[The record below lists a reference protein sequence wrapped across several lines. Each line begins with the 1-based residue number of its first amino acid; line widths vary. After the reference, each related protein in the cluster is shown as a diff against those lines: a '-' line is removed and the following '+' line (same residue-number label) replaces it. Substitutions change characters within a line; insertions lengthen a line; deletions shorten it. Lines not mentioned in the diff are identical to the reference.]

1 MAGQTTGD
9 RVRSWMPDWRREALR
24 TNLWLVPSLLT
35 LAVVLLFVLTY
46 LLDRAAFHGDFTLP
60 SWMNEGSA
68 DAGRQVLSAIAAG
81 VITVAGV
88 VFSVTIVVL
97 TLASQQFGPRM
108 LRNFIRDLGTQVSLG
123 TFVATFVYAVLA
135 LGSISSAGPAEF
147 VPHLTITVC
156 LLLLLVDVVVLI
168 YFIHHIAVTI
178 QLPQVMAS
186 ISKDLHAA
194 IDIQFPPAAD
204 GPHAGDRTSAD
215 VVEASRRLADDG
227 VTVAARTSGY
237 LQFVRHERLV
247 ATATDNDAVVQLLYR
262 PGHFVTAGLPMAR
275 VWPPDAAASLEAM
288 ERGHVAGP
296 YRTLSQDP
304 VFAID
309 QLVEIAI
316 RALSMAVNDTFTAIT
331 CIDWLTDGL
340 CVITRRYLPAGL
352 YRDAAG
358 RVRLIEPSPDYSRI
372 VNRACDKIRQAGRG
386 MPAVL
391 IRQMDGIGK
400 VLALSR
406 SPEQRRVLM
415 RQVDMIA
422 RAGGEAIP
430 EPEDR
435 RDLARRYQLLRRQY
449 AEFGDPSP
457 AGP

>member
-1 MAGQTTGD
+1 
-9 RVRSWMPDWRREALR
+9 
-24 TNLWLVPSLLT
+24 
-35 LAVVLLFVLTY
+35 
-46 LLDRAAFHGDFTLP
+46 
-60 SWMNEGSA
+60 
-68 DAGRQVLSAIAAG
+68 
-81 VITVAGV
+81 
-88 VFSVTIVVL
+88 
-97 TLASQQFGPRM
+97 
-108 LRNFIRDLGTQVSLG
+108 
-123 TFVATFVYAVLA
+123 
-135 LGSISSAGPAEF
+135 
-147 VPHLTITVC
+147 
-156 LLLLLVDVVVLI
+156 
-168 YFIHHIAVTI
+168 
-178 QLPQVMAS
+178 
-186 ISKDLHAA
+186 
-194 IDIQFPPAAD
+194 
-204 GPHAGDRTSAD
+204 
-215 VVEASRRLADDG
+215 
-227 VTVAARTSGY
+227 
-237 LQFVRHERLV
+237 
-247 ATATDNDAVVQLLYR
+247 
-262 PGHFVTAGLPMAR
+262 

-358 RVRLIEPSPDYSRI
+358 RVRLIEPSPDYNRI